1 MLKAK
6 YAWHARVPGI
16 VPDERIYEHIL
27 KNRGIDDAD
36 RFFGMGKE
44 ALHDPFRL
52 SGMKDAVARIRT
64 AIGRNEKI
72 LIYGDYD
79 CDGITAISVLYRAL
93 RKAGANV
100 DWDLPDRFS
109 EGYGL
114 NMNAVGAI
122 AQAGVGLVVTVDN
135 GVSCDREIAALSAAG
150 IDTIVTDHHET
161 KGSLPAALAI
171 VHAKLSPDYPWKD
184 LAGVAVA
191 YKLAAAVTGSDLDDL
206 LDLVMI
212 GTIADLMPLD
222 DENQALVNLGLK
234 RLKDTRI
241 PGLRKLLQY
250 SHLDQVNETAIAF
263 KIAPKINSSGRLG
276 KARDAVR
283 LLVSDD
289 EEEVSRLIGEVEAS
303 HVLRKDL
310 TEESYVA
317 CERLVD
323 PTKRVQVL
331 AARGLHEGVIGIC
344 AQKIAEKYQKT
355 TVVINL
361 EDGVGKGSMRAFGDD
376 NVLTLLDGV
385 ADLLVKYGGHSQ
397 AAGLTVPEE
406 NIPALRERLGGAG
419 AEGVPPRL
427 DYDMAVKLS
436 TISVPTVKRLEKYS
450 FFTATFLFSDLSVVS
465 KQTMAGKHA
474 KFVVTDGI
482 RQVEA
487 VVFNDLDLYYNLVP
501 GDRVS
506 IVGGLSINSWKN
518 RESIQIMI
526 RDLECRHFQLL
537 DYRDRASYL
546 EAVPH
551 LADGPG
557 AVVLDDG
564 FVYRNRPLSVA
575 LRRQSP
581 GTVVLALG
589 IDSAETAR
597 IVSKEGLASWFRVLQ
612 KRDRWEKDA
621 FRTQVGAPAWLVEA
635 VLAAFCELG
644 FAEADDASVAVRRDA
659 PKRNLTESE
668 RYRDLV
674 GAAAE
679 IARLTRMTETEIR
692 RELTASLEA

>member
-44 ALHDPFRL
+44 ALHDPFL
-52 SGMKDAVARIRT
+52 IAGMTAAVARIRT
-64 AIGRNEKI
+64 AIAAGEKI

-93 RKAGANV
+93 KRAGAVV

-122 AQAGVGLVVTVDN
+122 AQAGVRLVVTVDN
-135 GVSCDREIAALSAAG
+135 GITCDREIAALAAAG
-150 IDTIVTDHHET
+150 VDAIVTDHHEP
-161 KGSLPAALAI
+161 KGPLPAAVAI
-171 VHAKLSPDYPWKD
+171 VHAKLSPDYPWKE

-234 RLKDTRI
+234 QLKNTAV

-250 SHLDQVNETAIAF
+250 SHLDQLNETAIAF

-289 EEEVSRLIGEVEAS
+289 EDEVVRLIGEVEAS
-303 HVLRKDL
+303 HTLRKDL

-323 PTKRVQVL
+323 PAKKVQVI
-331 AARGLHEGVIGIC
+331 AARGLHEGVIGLC

-355 TVVINL
+355 TVVINV
-361 EDGVGKGSMRAFGDD
+361 EDGVGKGSMRAFGTD
-376 NVLTLLDGV
+376 NVLALLDGV
-385 ADLLVKYGGHSQ
+385 SDLLVKYGGHSQ
-397 AAGLTVPEE
+397 AAGLTIAEE
-406 NIPALRERLGGAG
+406 HIAAFQERLAGAGGAG
-419 AEGVPPRL
+419 GPPVL

-436 TISVPTVKRLEKYS
+436 TVSLPTVKRLEKYS
-450 FFTATFLFSDLSVVS
+450 FFTATFLFPDLQIVAR
-465 KQTMAGKHA
+465 QTMAGKHA

-487 VVFNDLDLYYNLVP
+487 VVFNDLDLYYNLAP
-501 GDRVS
+501 GDRVA
-506 IVGGLSINSWKN
+506 IVGGLSVNSWKN

-526 RDLECRHFQLL
+526 RDLACPHFQVL
-537 DYRDRASYL
+537 DCRDRSVHLDA
-546 EAVPH
+546 APH
-551 LADGPG
+551 LADGVG
-557 AVVLDDG
+557 TVVLDDG
-564 FVYRNRPLSVA
+564 FVYRNRPVAAAIRRLSA
-575 LRRQSP
+575 
-581 GTVVLALG
+581 GTVVLVPG
-589 IDSAETAR
+589 TDPAELRRMVA
-597 IVSKEGLASWFRVLQ
+597 KEGLSAWYRLLER
-612 KRDRWEKDA
+612 RDVWEP
-621 FRTQVGAPAWLVEA
+621 GALRAESGVPAWIGDA
-635 VLAAFCELG
+635 VLAVFAELG
-644 FAEADDASVAVRRDA
+644 FVERTATTVSVRRDA
-659 PKRNLTESE
+659 PRRQLADSPLYLDLLAAVDEIGRLSRMSE
-668 RYRDLV
+668 Q
-674 GAAAE
+674 
-679 IARLTRMTETEIR
+679 EIR
-692 RELTASLEA
+692 RELTASPEA